1 MPGKPLNVVLPTPSV
16 SPGPAYASTLNTA
29 IQKLVDDVE
38 PLVTPDEIDV
48 NQTLD
53 VNAQLLEDVGALR
66 LAALAAIA
74 SGAAH
79 VRKAQADAGGDFW
92 WNDGNGTPIQLTK
105 NGALN
110 AAAVKGFTGDYGAGG
125 VNADASY
132 SNATKTFTFT
142 QEVNHAAKLNIGD
155 IELREVAAGIVN
167 KVTLKSPAAL
177 VASYAMT
184 MPAAVPG
191 STSLITMSA
200 AGVLATTR
208 SPALDDPTATSL
220 VAGALTTGQ
229 ADTKH
234 ANRVYMVPLI
244 GAHHLGAVA
253 PVVDLAD
260 LSILFTNTTGS
271 IVVGLG
277 PMVVGSR
284 LKSVSV
290 RALNSIAA
298 GVATLKVEL
307 FYTSTGTGR
316 FSLGS
321 ATNSLDGD
329 QSVGPAPNHT
339 IEVDRTYYAEIS
351 WTRDGAQSSKV
362 FSMAMTC
369 DRVA

>member
-53 VNAQLLEDVGALR
+53 VNAQLIDDVGALR
-66 LAALAAIA
+66 LSKLAAIA

-79 VRKAQADAGGDFW
+79 VRKAQADLSGDLW
-92 WNDGNGTPIQLTK
+92 WVDENGTAIQLTK

-142 QEVNHAAKLNIGD
+142 QEGNHAATPNIGA

-177 VASYAMT
+177 AASYAMT

-208 SPALDDPTATSL
+208 SPAMDDPTATSL

-234 ANRVYMVPLI
+234 AVRNYMVPII
-244 GAHHLGAVA
+244 GNHHLGGVA
-253 PVVDLAD
+253 PVVDLAT
-260 LSILFTNTTGS
+260 LSVLFTNTTGS

-284 LKSVSV
+284 LKGVTA
-290 RALNSIAA
+290 RAVNTIAA
-298 GVATLKVEL
+298 GVATLKVEVW
-307 FYTSTGTGR
+307 YTSTGAGKV
-316 FSLGS
+316 SLGS
-321 ATNSLDGD
+321 ATNSVDGD
-329 QSVGPAPNHT
+329 QSVGPAFVHT
-339 IEVDRTYYAEIS
+339 IEQDRTYYAEIS
-351 WTRDGAQSSKV
+351 WTRDGVQSSNLY
-362 FSMAMTC
+362 SLAMAC